1 MTTAPD
7 PFTAL
12 GLPPRPD
19 LSDEQVRAAWRAIA
33 TATHPDRS
41 DGGDPARYAAAS
53 AAYTILRSPWGR
65 TEAYAD
71 LHASIPVPPAIP
83 VIPAAAMP
91 RAVRPWPSPW
101 RVLLL
106 APARIWYGRPRR
118 LVLRICVATLLML
131 TVARLGAG
139 PAIAAGLDT
148 GIGTWLLLTARADLA
163 PPPGR

>member
-12 GLPPRPD
+12 GLPARPD

-33 TATHPDRS
+33 TVTHPDRP

-53 AAYTILRSPWGR
+53 AAYTMLRSRWGR
-65 TEAYAD
+65 SEAYAD
-71 LHASIPVPPAIP
+71 LHAAAPAPPASP
-83 VIPAAAMP
+83 LIPAAAMP
-91 RAVRPWPSPW
+91 RAVRPLASPW

-106 APARIWYGRPRR
+106 APARVWYGRPRR
-118 LVLRICVATLLML
+118 LALRICVAALLML
-131 TVARLGAG
+131 TVTRLGTG

-148 GIGTWLLLTARADLA
+148 GIGTWLVLTARADLA
-163 PPPGR
+163 PPTGR